1 MLTPDL
7 GGEMTG
13 SGIENRQ
20 TRRFALS
27 LPVAL
32 KVASTRTAA
41 AQTRD
46 VSAHNAFFFT
56 GAAPEVGSD
65 LEFTLT
71 LPAEITLTE
80 SFLVHCKGKVVR
92 VDPAG
97 GGKMGVAALIRQ
109 YDLVPEV

>member
-1 MLTPDL
+1 MA
-7 GGEMTG
+7 ER
-13 SGIENRQ
+13 GIENRLN
-20 TRRFALS
+20 RRFSLC
-27 LPVAL
+27 LPVAVKL
-32 KVASTRTAA
+32 VSGGARREAG
-41 AQTRD
+41 QTRD
-46 VSAHNAFFFT
+46 VCARSAFFYT
-56 GAAPEVGSD
+56 EAAPAVGSE

-109 YDLVPEV
+109 YDLVPEI

>member
-1 MLTPDL
+1 MADR
-7 GGEMTG
+7 
-13 SGIENRQ
+13 GIENRQ
-20 TRRFALS
+20 NRRFALS
-27 LPVAL
+27 LPVTL
-32 KVASTRTAA
+32 KVPSGGARTAA

-46 VSAHNAFFFT
+46 ISAHNAFFYT
-56 GAAPEVGSD
+56 EAAPEVGSE

-92 VDPAG
+92 VGPAG

>member
-1 MLTPDL
+1 MAEP
-7 GGEMTG
+7 
-13 SGIENRQ
+13 GIENRQ
-20 TRRFALS
+20 NRRFALN
-27 LPVAL
+27 LPVTL
-32 KVASTRTAA
+32 KVANAGTAA

-56 GAAPEVGSD
+56 DAAPKVGSE

-97 GGKMGVAALIRQ
+97 GGRMGVAALIRQ